1 MPQPV
6 FRQFPLQQGSLSRA
20 TPLYNQPEEI
30 FPYTKPFCPVCNET
44 MEEWEEHLSPFGC
57 DVSSNGKALRNQL
70 WHKQSQKVLAR
81 TRPKHTNQKHPQFK
95 VWNITGYLYHDKI
108 ESGQQIFYAS
118 LRRCTQRVT
127 PNSVLTIEAA
137 KMIMD
142 LRFNNAKEY
151 IQKHTNNSNWKKKLR
166 DKDVTR
172 EMIDNLVSEALEMMK
187 NYKNIWVT
195 FSISLAA
202 HRTRDVGGKGG
213 RNSGYM
219 CWKWPSSIP
228 IMLKLYFAQ
237 EMYQPMATGNNK
249 LIVSR

>member
-6 FRQFPLQQGSLSRA
+6 FRQFPLEQGSLSRA
-20 TPLYNQPEEI
+20 TPLYNQPKEI

-70 WHKQSQKVLAR
+70 WDKHSQKVLKR

-118 LRRCTQRVT
+118 LRRCKRRVT

-137 KMIMD
+137 KTIMD
-142 LRFNNAKEY
+142 LRFNDAKEY
-151 IQKHTNNSNWKKKLR
+151 IQKHTNNSNWKKALR
-166 DKDVTR
+166 DKEVTR

-195 FSISLAA
+195 IFNKVSSTPRLG
-202 HRTRDVGGKGG
+202 TLVGKGAG
-213 RNSGYM
+213 IQVTCAGNGLPGYQVCRNYISHKR
-219 CWKWPSSIP
+219 CTNRWLLETTSK
-228 IMLKLYFAQ
+228 
-237 EMYQPMATGNNK
+237 
-249 LIVSR
+249 